1 MLKRF
6 TISDVNLSDAGV
18 VRRLT
23 SYNDGGRL
31 EAARRAIW
39 RECGDAVRKG
49 AYSDEAGHLFRH
61 EAGRRTD
68 LKPASILI

>member
-1 MLKRF
+1 MTGRVEMVGCLSGRRSR
-6 TISDVNLSDAGV
+6 SDGE
-18 VRRLT
+18 T
-23 SYNDGGRL
+23 L
-31 EAARRAIW
+31 EILAEAFRHAARAII
-39 RECGDAVRKG
+39 A

>member
-1 MLKRF
+1 MNSLRS
-6 TISDVNLSDAGV
+6 IELSLID
-18 VRRLT
+18 
-23 SYNDGGRL
+23 
-31 EAARRAIW
+31 
-39 RECGDAVRKG
+39 